1 MLRKLFGA
9 SALSQAAES
18 LYRSAVAA
26 ARNEVFYAEYG
37 VPDTVD
43 GRFEMISLHVY
54 VLLRRLKSLGAEGKK
69 LSQSL
74 FDTMFDDMDRT
85 LREMG
90 AGDLGVGRRVKA
102 MAQAFYGRIAAYDG
116 ALADASPEPLYL
128 ALERN
133 VFRATDDGHA
143 AGTSDGITALAS
155 YLRELA
161 QKMDKCDPEP
171 LLAGDA
177 AFPVRAS
184 S

>member
-9 SALSQAAES
+9 SALSEAAES
-18 LYRSAVAA
+18 LYTNAVAA

-69 LSQSL
+69 LSQNL

-90 AGDLGVGRRVKA
+90 AGDLGVGRLLGRAREQRPLRARDALLVLHDVHR
-102 MAQAFYGRIAAYDG
+102 QADRPRLVGEG
-116 ALADASPEPLYL
+116 ALDAL
-128 ALERN
+128 
-133 VFRATDDGHA
+133 F
-143 AGTSDGITALAS
+143 
-155 YLRELA
+155 
-161 QKMDKCDPEP
+161 DPP
-171 LLAGDA
+171 RG
-177 AFPVRAS
+177 V
-184 S
+184 